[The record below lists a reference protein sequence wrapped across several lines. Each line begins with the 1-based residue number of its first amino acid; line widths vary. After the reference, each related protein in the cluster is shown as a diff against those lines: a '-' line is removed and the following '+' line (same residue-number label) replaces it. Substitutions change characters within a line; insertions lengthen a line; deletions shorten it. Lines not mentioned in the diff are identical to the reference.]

1 MRIVPSGAAGIPQTV
16 LYHRCT
22 IDLARGTI
30 DIRDLP
36 CRNLEEVLGGFGRS
50 FQYLA
55 TRDVTDAF
63 ATENPMVVN
72 TGLLTG
78 SNVMTGL
85 RTYFSAYSP
94 LKVSNKGLPA
104 AMWSAGS
111 GKFGSKLKWT
121 GLDELIL
128 ENKADH
134 PVIIVIR
141 EADGG
146 PQVELKPADHLLGKG
161 CHEKILALYTEYPDA
176 HFAAIG
182 PAGEHYDACYY
193 AAVALSTENLL
204 KSGDDKCRWAGR
216 GGMGAVLGSKNVI
229 GIVAEAKDRTAPL
242 TPKTSALN
250 KEIATGPGSR
260 KFREKNRGGLGGTW
274 ANYEPLEQFHMV
286 PQNNFRPTGDGKPEL
301 MFRDALEDDFVIKAE
316 SCYRCGINCHKNI
329 YERRADGTRGEF
341 RAKFDYEPLN
351 LLSTNA
357 GVHDPHAVWPLV
369 ALIDHLG
376 MDSIS
381 CGTTITYVLDYNAR
395 HPDAPVFNGATFGDA
410 DKIHELIELVGT
422 GRLPELGQG
431 SKRLSE
437 RLGEPGYAMHCKG
450 LELPAYVPDTNPGY
464 PWAIA
469 GGHMSMGTYML
480 VALEGDTS
488 LDYWVKAITE
498 RGLYMVRDD
507 LLGVCKFAGLN
518 IAAAV
523 QSLGDEIGLRITREE
538 LLAAVRRAFIRALW
552 IERKQG
558 YERDDYT
565 MPAQV
570 FDSPNPAIKAT
581 PFLTRE
587 FFAALSDRV
596 WEVFDREIDSLPPLA
611 ADDTRPTPHP
621 DPR

>member
-1 MRIVPSGAAGIPQTV
+1 MLPSNVRILPNGAAGDPQTV
-16 LYHRCT
+16 FYHRCT
-22 IDLARGTI
+22 IDLARGAV

-55 TRDVTDAF
+55 ARDVADAF

-94 LKVSNKGLPA
+94 LKVSNTGLPA

-111 GKFGSKLKWT
+111 GKFGTKLKWA

-141 EADGG
+141 ESDTG
-146 PQVELKPADHLLGKG
+146 PQVELRPADHLLGKY
-161 CHEKILALYTEYPDA
+161 CHEKILTLYAEYPDA

-182 PAGEHYDACYY
+182 PAGEHYNACYY
-193 AAVALSTENLL
+193 AAIALSTENLL
-204 KSGDDKCRWAGR
+204 KTGDDKCRWAGR

-229 GIVAEAKDRTAPL
+229 GIVAEATDRIAKLSPETR
-242 TPKTSALN
+242 ALN

-260 KFREKNRGGLGGTW
+260 KFREKTRGGLGGTW

-286 PQNNFRPTGDGKPEL
+286 PQNNFRPTGDGKPAL

-329 YERRADGTRGEF
+329 YERKADGSKGAF

-357 GVHDPHAVWPLV
+357 GVHDPDEVWPLV

-381 CGTTITYVLDYNAR
+381 CGTTINYVLDYNAR

-410 DKIHELIELVGT
+410 DKIRELIEQVGT
-422 GRLPELGQG
+422 GQLPDLGQG

-437 RLGEPGYAMHCKG
+437 QLGETAYAMHCKG

-469 GGHMSMGTYML
+469 GGHMSMATYML
-480 VALEGDTS
+480 VAMEGNTS
-488 LDYWVKAITE
+488 LDYWVQAITE
-498 RGLYMVRDD
+498 RGLLVVRDD

-518 IAAAV
+518 AEVAARC
-523 QSLGDEIGLRITREE
+523 LGDEIGLHVTRAE

-552 IERKQG
+552 LERKQG
-558 YERDDYT
+558 YTRDDYT

-570 FDSPNPAIKAT
+570 FDNPNPAIKAE
-581 PFLTRE
+581 PFVTRE

-596 WEVFDREIDSLPPLA
+596 WEVFDREIASLPPVEDEA
-611 ADDTRPTPHP
+611 TG
-621 DPR
+621 

>member
-1 MRIVPSGAAGIPQTV
+1 MRIVPNGAAGDPQTV
-16 LYHRCT
+16 FYRRCT
-22 IDLARGTI
+22 IDLAREAV
-30 DIRDLP
+30 DIGDVE

-63 ATENPMVVN
+63 AIENPMVVN

-85 RTYFSAYSP
+85 RTYFSSYSP
-94 LKVSNKGLPA
+94 LKVSNTGLPA

-111 GKFGSKLKWT
+111 GKFGSKLKWA

-128 ENKADH
+128 ENKAER

-141 EADGG
+141 ESDDG
-146 PQVELKPADHLLGKG
+146 PQVSLRSADHLLGKY
-161 CHEKILALYTEYPDA
+161 CHHKILTLYEEYPNA

-182 PAGEHYDACYY
+182 PAGEHHDACYY
-193 AAVALSTENLL
+193 AAIALSTENLL

-229 GIVAEAKDRTAPL
+229 GIVAEAQDRTAPL
-242 TPKTSALN
+242 SVETRALN

-260 KFREKNRGGLGGTW
+260 KFREKKKGGLGGTW

-286 PQNNFRPTGDGKPEL
+286 PQNNFRPNGDGKPEL
-301 MFRDALEDDFVIKAE
+301 MFRDALEEAFVIKAE

-329 YERRADGTRGEF
+329 YERKADGSKGEF

-357 GVHDPHAVWPLV
+357 GVDDPHEVWPLV
-369 ALIDHLG
+369 ALVDHLG
-376 MDSIS
+376 MDTIS
-381 CGTTITYVLDYNAR
+381 CATTIDYVLDYNAR

-410 DKIHELIELVGT
+410 GKIRELIEQVGT
-422 GRLPELGQG
+422 GQLPELGHG
-431 SKRLSE
+431 VKRLSE
-437 RLGEPGYAMHCKG
+437 QLGEPGYAMQCKG

-469 GGHMSMGTYML
+469 GGHMSMATYML
-480 VALEGDTS
+480 VAIEGDTS

-498 RGLYMVRDD
+498 RGLLMVRDD
-507 LLGVCKFAGLN
+507 LLGVCKFSGLSAE
-518 IAAAV
+518 AAAG
-523 QSLGDEIGLRITREE
+523 SLKQEVGLEVTRDE
-538 LLAAVRRAFIRALW
+538 LLGAVRRAFIRGLW
-552 IERKQG
+552 LERKQG
-558 YERDDYT
+558 YARDDYT

-570 FDSPNPAIKAT
+570 FDSPNPAIKAE
-581 PFLTRE
+581 PFVTRD
-587 FFAALSDRV
+587 FFTALSDRV

-611 ADDTRPTPHP
+611 AP
-621 DPR
+621 

>member
-1 MRIVPSGAAGIPQTV
+1 MRIVPNGTPGDPRTV
-16 LYHRCT
+16 LYRRCT
-22 IDLARGTI
+22 IDLADGSI
-30 DIRDLP
+30 DIGDVP

-63 ATENPMVVN
+63 ASENPMVVT

-111 GKFGSKLKWT
+111 GKFGSKLKWA

-128 ENKADH
+128 DNKADR
-134 PVIIVIR
+134 PSIIVIR
-141 EADGG
+141 ETDDG
-146 PQVELKPADHLLGKG
+146 PRVELKPADHLLGKY
-161 CHEKILALYTEYPDA
+161 CHEKILTLHEDYPGA

-204 KSGDDKCRWAGR
+204 KTGDDKCRWAGR

-229 GIVAEAKDRTAPL
+229 GIVAEAKDRVAPL
-242 TPKTSALN
+242 TPETRALN
-250 KEIATGPGSR
+250 KDSATGPGSR
-260 KFREKNRGGLGGTW
+260 KFREKNKGGLGGTW
-274 ANYEPLEQFHMV
+274 ANYEPLERFHMV

-301 MFRDALEDDFVIKAE
+301 MFRDALEDAFVIKAE
-316 SCYRCGINCHKNI
+316 SCYRCGIHCHKNI
-329 YERRADGTRGEF
+329 YERKADGSTGEF

-357 GVHDPHAVWPLV
+357 GINDPHEVWPLV

-376 MDSIS
+376 MDTIS
-381 CGTTITYVLDYNAR
+381 CATTIDYVLDYNAR
-395 HPDAPVFNGATFGDA
+395 HPEAPVCNGATFGDA
-410 DKIHELIELVGT
+410 DKIRELIEQIGI
-422 GRLPELGQG
+422 GQLPELGHG
-431 SKRLSE
+431 VKRLSE

-469 GGHMSMGTYML
+469 GGHMSMATYML
-480 VALEGDTS
+480 VAMEGDTS

-498 RGLYMVRDD
+498 RGLLMVRDD

-518 IAAAV
+518 AEVAAAT
-523 QSLGDEIGLRITREE
+523 LRDEIGIEVSKDE
-538 LLAAVRRAFIRALW
+538 LLAAVRRAFIRGLW
-552 IERKQG
+552 LERKQG

-570 FDSPNPAIKAT
+570 FDSPNPAIQAE
-581 PFLTRE
+581 PFVTRD
-587 FFAALSDRV
+587 FFAALSDQV
-596 WEVFDREIDSLPPLA
+596 WKVFDREIASLPPPA
-611 ADDTRPTPHP
+611 AT
-621 DPR
+621 